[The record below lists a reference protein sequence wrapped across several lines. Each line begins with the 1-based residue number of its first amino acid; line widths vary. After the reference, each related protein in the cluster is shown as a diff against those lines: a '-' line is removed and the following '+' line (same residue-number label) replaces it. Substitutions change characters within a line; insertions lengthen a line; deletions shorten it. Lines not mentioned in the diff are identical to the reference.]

1 MFERVAFLKLTPTA
15 ATPETRRAIAARA
28 FDVLRPLPGVQALTV
43 ATAADADTATAWDLC
58 ITAQFATPEDA
69 AVYRAH
75 PDHRRFVDEYVAPQ
89 CEARK
94 AWSFVG
100 ERR

>member
-1 MFERVAFLKLTPTA
+1 MFERIAFLKLAPHA
-15 ATPETRRAIAARA
+15 ATAENRAAIARRA
-28 FDVLRPLPGVQALTV
+28 FDVLRPLPTVQALTV
-43 ATAADADTATAWDLC
+43 GIAADDDSAAAWDLC

-69 AVYRAH
+69 AAYRVH
-75 PDHRRFVDEYVAPQ
+75 PDHRRFADEYVAPQ

-94 AWSFVG
+94 AWSFVT